1 MTSRGLLLNELEH
14 VLRNCRMI
22 IDLIKPDDLGY
33 RPAASMRSLEE
44 LINHMVQIPSIDLLI
59 MKGAE
64 EKEVQDREKK
74 LFARS
79 RDELYAVIA
88 TGIEDMT
95 RFMESMGLDEFE
107 TGTGLAFYG
116 RSQTF
121 QQWLLETVTHVYHHR
136 AQLHM
141 YLKLKGY
148 PVDTNTLY
156 S

>member
-14 VLRNCRMI
+14 VLRNCRRI
-22 IDLIKPDDLGY
+22 IDMIKPDDLAF
-33 RPAASMRSLEE
+33 RPTAQMRSLEE
-44 LINHMVQIPSIDLLI
+44 LINHLAQIPSIDLLI
-59 MKGAE
+59 MKGGE
-64 EKEVQDREKK
+64 EKEIQEREKK

-79 RDELYAVIA
+79 RDEISEVMK

-95 RFMESMGLDEFE
+95 RFMEGLSMDEFE

-116 RSQTF
+116 RSQTY

-141 YLKLKGY
+141 YLKIKGY

>member
-14 VLRNCRMI
+14 VLRNCRRI
-22 IDLIKPDDLGY
+22 IELIQPDDLSF
-33 RPAASMRSLEE
+33 RPAANMRTLEE
-44 LINHMVQIPSIDLLI
+44 LCNHLSQIPAIDLLI

-64 EKEVQDREKK
+64 EAEVQEREKK

-79 RDELYAVIA
+79 R
-88 TGIEDMT
+88 EDLFKVMEEGTRDLT
-95 RFMESMGLDEFE
+95 RFMESMSFDEYE
-107 TGTGLAFYG
+107 NGSGVAFYG

-121 QQWLLETVTHVYHHR
+121 QQWLLESVTHIYHHR
-136 AQLHM
+136 AQMHM